1 MTEIKKLTLHK
12 APGLNGISPNAIRA
26 LDSDNIQILFDIC
39 YKFFNDEISIQD
51 WQIGNLKILPKKGD
65 LSNTNNWRGINLLD
79 VTSKVISIIITSRLQ
94 SALSI
99 DGIPFQFGSSP
110 NTGCPD
116 GSYSIKSILQ
126 LNKEHDLNIWVVFV
140 DLVKAFDTIHHELM
154 FKLLGKFGIP
164 KYLIRVIE
172 KLYHEFQIEIKV
184 VKCKERIDYQ
194 TGVKQGDNFAHI
206 LFIIVMQFIYELVE

>member
-1 MTEIKKLTLHK
+1 MTNRK
-12 APGLNGISPNAIRA
+12 
-26 LDSDNIQILFDIC
+26 
-39 YKFFNDEISIQD
+39 
-51 WQIGNLKILPKKGD
+51 LKILPKKGD
-65 LSNTNNWRGINLLD
+65 LSNTKNWRGINLLD

-126 LNKEHDLNIWVVFV
+126 LNKEHDLNTWVVFV
-140 DLVKAFDTIHHELM
+140 YLVKAFDTIHHELM

-164 KYLIRVIE
+164 KYLITVIE
-172 KLYHEFQIEIKV
+172 KLYHEFKIEIKV
-184 VKCKERIDYQ
+184 GKCKEKIDYQ
-194 TGVKQGDNFAHI
+194 TGVKHGDNLAPI
-206 LFIIVMQFIYELVE
+206 LFIIVMQFIYELVVKILREKMF

>member
-1 MTEIKKLTLHK
+1 M
-12 APGLNGISPNAIRA
+12 S
-26 LDSDNIQILFDIC
+26 
-39 YKFFNDEISIQD
+39 
-51 WQIGNLKILPKKGD
+51 
-65 LSNTNNWRGINLLD
+65 D

-126 LNKEHDLNIWVVFV
+126 LNKEHDLNTWVVFV
-140 DLVKAFDTIHHELM
+140 DLVKAFDTIYHELM
-154 FKLLGKFGIP
+154 FKLIGKFGIP

-184 VKCKERIDYQ
+184 GKCKEKIDY
-194 TGVKQGDNFAHI
+194 
-206 LFIIVMQFIYELVE
+206 